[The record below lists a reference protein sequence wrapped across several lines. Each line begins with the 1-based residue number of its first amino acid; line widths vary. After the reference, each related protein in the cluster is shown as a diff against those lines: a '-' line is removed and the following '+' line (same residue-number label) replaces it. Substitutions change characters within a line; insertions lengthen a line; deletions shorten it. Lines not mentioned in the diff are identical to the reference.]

1 MQDWGAAM
9 SFWQTIVSEMSKGNF
24 SFFILIFGVL
34 AFLVCSAQLI
44 VMIMNYLMIKHSKPE
59 DKDD

>member
-1 MQDWGAAM
+1 M